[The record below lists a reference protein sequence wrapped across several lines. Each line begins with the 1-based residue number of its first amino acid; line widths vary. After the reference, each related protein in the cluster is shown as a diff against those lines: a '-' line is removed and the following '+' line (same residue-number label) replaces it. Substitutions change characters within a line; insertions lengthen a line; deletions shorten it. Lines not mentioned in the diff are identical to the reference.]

1 MSDSAPAIRSV
12 PRLSAAV
19 VLPVALLAAGLLW
32 ILWLLRTE
40 RAAHSALRVELTA
53 LRIAQRTAA
62 SKEHETEAAL
72 RRVARLEEAL
82 RMMPHAPAPAP
93 VPAPEG
99 TAELESVI
107 RFLREEIKAAHETI
121 DRLKQEDPLPKPK

>member
-1 MSDSAPAIRSV
+1 
-12 PRLSAAV
+12 
-19 VLPVALLAAGLLW
+19 
-32 ILWLLRTE
+32 
-40 RAAHSALRVELTA
+40 
-53 LRIAQRTAA
+53 
-62 SKEHETEAAL
+62 
-72 RRVARLEEAL
+72 
-82 RMMPHAPAPAP
+82 MMPHAPAPAP